1 MKTVGPYRFK
11 RSYRK
16 RTTKTAK
23 RTPKTTS
30 KMVATR
36 GYVKRLIHSNVENK
50 TQQYIGLNQSI
61 SPLTGF
67 SLNILPQL
75 SQGTNQVNRIGNE
88 VTVKKGIIRG
98 LVNLLPY
105 NSVTNPLCI
114 QRVRVMVLSMKEDN
128 GGVLST
134 TGIWQYG
141 SSALDLQANLGDTMY
156 GINKDKFVKYYD
168 KTFVLG
174 SPSQSSLTNNL
185 AGQHFSNDKFQ
196 VPFYCDFSKHI
207 KSKLKYNDSTTIC
220 TNRNMFLWITS
231 VNADGTATAVT
242 PAEAHVFLDLQFE
255 DA

>member
-1 MKTVGPYRFK
+1 MYKKATK
-11 RSYRK
+11 RSSPYKRRRYSRK
-16 RTTKTAK
+16 STTVK
-23 RTPKTTS
+23 RSVSQAVKQ
-30 KMVATR
+30 
-36 GYVKRLIHSNVENK
+36 YVKRTIHTQTENK

-61 SPLTGF
+61 NSLTGF
-67 SLNILPQL
+67 TLNILPQL
-75 SQGTNQVNRIGNE
+75 SQGTSQVGRIGNE
-88 VTVKKGIIRG
+88 VCVKKGVIKG

-114 QRVRVMVLSMKEDN
+114 QRIRIMVLSMKDDN
-128 GGVLST
+128 SGTLST

-156 GINKDKFVKYYD
+156 SINKDKFVKYYD
-168 KTFVLG
+168 KTFSLG

-196 VPFYCDFSKHI
+196 IPFYFDFSKHI
-207 KSKLKYNDSTTIC
+207 KSKLKYNDSTSVC

-231 VNADGTATAVT
+231 VNADGSATAVT

>member
-1 MKTVGPYRFK
+1 MYKRFPYKK
-11 RSYRK
+11 RRYARK
-16 RTTKTAK
+16 SR
-23 RTPKTTS
+23 KTTRKPTVS
-30 KMVATR
+30 LAVKK
-36 GYVKRLIHSNVENK
+36 YVKRTIHTQNENK

-61 SPLTGF
+61 SPLTGY

-75 SQGTNQVNRIGNE
+75 SQSTSQVGRIGNE
-88 VTVKKGIIRG
+88 VNVTRGVIRG

-105 NSVTNPLCI
+105 NSVSNPLCM
-114 QRVRVMVLSMKEDN
+114 QRVRIMVLSMKDDN
-128 GGVLST
+128 SGTLST

-141 SSALDLQANLGDTMY
+141 NSALDLQANLGDTMY
-156 GINKDKFVKYYD
+156 CINKDKFVKYYD
-168 KTFVLG
+168 KTFALG

-196 VPFYCDFSKHI
+196 IPFYFDYSKHL
-207 KSKLKYNDSTTIC
+207 KSKLKFNDSTSVC

-231 VNADGTATAVT
+231 VNADGSATAVT